1 MNPYLAAA
9 EDALDTIRKADPAT
23 YAATLAQLAI
33 ASALGEVAEAMVFP
47 VAEAWAA
54 LEEWQAGHA

>member
-9 EDALDTIRKADPAT
+9 EDALETIRQADPAT

-33 ASALGEVAEAMVFP
+33 ASAIGEIAEAIDG
-47 VAEAWAA
+47 VAHQ
-54 LEEWQAGHA
+54 LEQQATIMAEGSK